1 MLRKQVLAACIAAA
15 AFGTM
20 AAQVASEA
28 APAATSNVQR
38 RVLLTQDLQIPN
50 YQTVFVEVTI
60 PAGGREGRH
69 THPGSAVV
77 HVQEGQ
83 LTLDMAGAQSKTYMP
98 GETFFIESGKVHEGI
113 NNGTSRVRALASFV
127 VEKGKPL
134 ASQAE

>member
-1 MLRKQVLAACIAAA
+1 MRKSILAVCLVVSV
-15 AFGTM
+15 FG
-20 AAQVASEA
+20 AVSASVQSDA
-28 APAATSNVQR
+28 APAPSVQR

-69 THPGSAVV
+69 THPGTAVV

-83 LTLDMAGAQSKTYMP
+83 LTLDHEGMPSKTYMP
-98 GETFFIESGKVHEGI
+98 GETFFIENGKVHEGI
-113 NNGTSRVRALASFV
+113 NNGTSRVRMLASFV

-134 ASQAE
+134 ASQVQ

>member
-1 MLRKQVLAACIAAA
+1 MLRKSAFAVCLAAA
-15 AFGTM
+15 AFGM
-20 AAQVASEA
+20 VSASVTSDA
-28 APAATSNVQR
+28 APAPNVQR

-83 LTLDMAGAQSKTYMP
+83 FTVDLEGMPTKTYMP
-98 GETFFIESGKVHEGI
+98 GETFYIEPGKVHEGI
-113 NNGTSRVRALASFV
+113 NNGTSRVRALASFI

-134 ASQAE
+134 ASPVQ

>member
-1 MLRKQVLAACIAAA
+1 MMRKSFFTVCLAAA
-15 AFGTM
+15 AFGM
-20 AAQVASEA
+20 VSASVTSDA
-28 APAATSNVQR
+28 APAPSVQR

-60 PAGGREGRH
+60 PPGGREGRH

-83 LTLDMAGAQSKTYMP
+83 LTLDQEGTPSKTYMP
-98 GETFFIESGKVHEGI
+98 GETFYIESGKVHEGI
-113 NNGTSRVRALASFV
+113 NNGTSRMRAHASFV

-134 ASQAE
+134 ASPVQ

>member
-1 MLRKQVLAACIAAA
+1 MRKSILAVCLVVSAFAA
-15 AFGTM
+15 
-20 AAQVASEA
+20 VSASVQSDA
-28 APAATSNVQR
+28 APAPNVQR

-69 THPGSAVV
+69 THPGTAVV

-83 LTLDMAGAQSKTYMP
+83 LTLDHEGMPSKTYMP
-98 GETFFIESGKVHEGI
+98 GETFFIENGKVHEGI
-113 NNGTSRVRALASFV
+113 NNGTSPVRALASFV

-134 ASQAE
+134 ASQVQ